1 MATKRSKH
9 IDPPTMATMA
19 DADTRSVPTKL
30 IFFHVKPETR
40 LSEATALP
48 LPDEAALSEETALS

>member
-19 DADTRSVPTKL
+19 DADTRSAPTKL

-40 LSEATALP
+40 LSEETVLP
-48 LPDEAALSEETALS
+48 FSEETALS